1 MPAFD
6 YDALDERGRTR
17 NGRLDAASPADAR
30 AVLQRRRLVPVRL
43 EPVGSQP
50 ARGGN
55 DPAPD
60 TRRAG
65 VFDRFTTKD
74 VALVTRQLA
83 TLVSAA
89 PLEEALRTIGAQA
102 EKRAVRRVLMS
113 THALVLEGFRLSDAM
128 ARQGKAFPPLY
139 RAMVAAGEGS
149 GALPDILERLADLLE
164 REQQVRGK
172 LVTALVYPAALAL
185 TAVAVVIALMAFV
198 VPKVVEQFDSMG
210 RELPMLT
217 RIVIGISDLMANWGV
232 VALVLLG
239 LGGVAFTRMLRRPA
253 FRLRFDALVLKTPL
267 LGRLVRDVHAAR
279 MARTLSIMLA
289 SGLPMMEGLVITA
302 RTVHNRVLRAA
313 TDTMVA
319 SIREGGSL
327 SSAMR
332 RAAVFPPTLLYMTG
346 SGENSG
352 RLAPML
358 ERAADYLEREFNTF
372 TSVAMSLLE
381 PVIIVVLGGVVAV
394 IVLAILLPILQFNSL
409 VLG

>member
-6 YDALDERGRTR
+6 YAALDERGRTR
-17 NGRLDAASPADAR
+17 HGRLDAADPHDAR
-30 AVLQRRRLVPVRL
+30 SRLERQRLVPVRV
-43 EPVGSQP
+43 EPASARIDRP
-50 ARGGN
+50 ASA
-55 DPAPD
+55 D
-60 TRRAG
+60 RRSA
-65 VFDRFTTKD
+65 FDRFTAKD

-83 TLVSAA
+83 TLVTAA
-89 PLEEALRTIGAQA
+89 PLEEALRTIAAQA
-102 EKRAVRRVLMS
+102 EKRSVRRVLAGV
-113 THALVLEGFRLSDAM
+113 HARVLEGFRLSDAM
-128 ARQGKAFPPLY
+128 AQQGNAFPPLY

-164 REQQVRGK
+164 RQQQVRGK
-172 LVTALVYPAALAL
+172 LVATLVYPAALAL
-185 TAVAVVIALMAFV
+185 TATAVVIALMAFV

-210 RELPMLT
+210 RELPWLT
-217 RIVIGISDLMANWGV
+217 RAVIGLSELMTRWGLP
-232 VALVLLG
+232 ALVLLV
-239 LGGVAFTRMLRRPA
+239 LGAVVFARLLRRPEL
-253 FRLRFDALVLKTPL
+253 RLRFDALVLKTPL
-267 LGRLVRDVHAAR
+267 LGRLVRDVHAAQL
-279 MARTLSIMLA
+279 ARTLSIMLA

-302 RTVHNRVLRAA
+302 RTVRNRVLRAA

-372 TSVAMSLLE
+372 TSVTMSLLE
-381 PVIIVVLGGVVAV
+381 PVIIVAMGGIVAV
-394 IVLAILLPILQFNSL
+394 IVLSILLPILQFNSL